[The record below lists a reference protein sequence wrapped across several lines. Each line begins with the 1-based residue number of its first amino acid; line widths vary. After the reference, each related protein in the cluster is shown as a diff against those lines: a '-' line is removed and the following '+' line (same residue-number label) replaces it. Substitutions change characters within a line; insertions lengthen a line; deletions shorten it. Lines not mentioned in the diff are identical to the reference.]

1 MMYLGIISTIAKRIA
16 KWEANGLKE
25 YSNNMRG
32 AKKKSKTD
40 KHYLVTL
47 MVKGSDIL
55 KIGDDLK
62 DQMSQT
68 DLVKTKQF
76 LTDKILDLP

>member
-1 MMYLGIISTIAKRIA
+1 
-16 KWEANGLKE
+16 
-25 YSNNMRG
+25 MRG
-32 AKKKSKTD
+32 AKKKSKEN
-40 KHYLVTL
+40 KSYLVTL

-55 KIGDDLK
+55 KIGDKLK

-76 LTDKILDLP
+76 LTDKILELP

>member
-1 MMYLGIISTIAKRIA
+1 MQTIYLLI
-16 KWEANGLKE
+16 
-25 YSNNMRG
+25 MRG
-32 AKKKSKTD
+32 AKKKDKEQ

-55 KIGDDLK
+55 KIGDKLK
-62 DQMSQT
+62 DTMSQT

-76 LTDKILDLP
+76 LTDKILNLP